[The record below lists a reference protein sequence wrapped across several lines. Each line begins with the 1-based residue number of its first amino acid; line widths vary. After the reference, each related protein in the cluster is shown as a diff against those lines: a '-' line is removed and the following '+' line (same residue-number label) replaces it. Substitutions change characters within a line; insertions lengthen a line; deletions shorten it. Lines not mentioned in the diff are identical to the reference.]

1 MAIKMT
7 KSSTYNATQHLLNKH
22 NIQASK
28 SEAHQKNVTLLNQQI
43 EVANKSFK
51 GNPSRWFP
59 VNLAAFACKNSLAF
73 RAFESNTWKILAQKL
88 LVGNS
93 PSLGSINIRKHYIE
107 HYITIKDYII
117 QQIADARQSYNLP
130 FLSLS
135 LDLIQNE
142 VQNKK
147 LIGVRVCYIHNGA
160 THSWNL
166 AVRGYNPL
174 PKNW

>member
-1 MAIKMT
+1 MPLKAM
-7 KSSTYNATQHLLNKH
+7 HRR
-22 NIQASK
+22 
-28 SEAHQKNVTLLNQQI
+28 
-43 EVANKSFK
+43 FW
-51 GNPSRWFP
+51 P
-59 VNLAAFACKNSLAF
+59 NSL
-73 RAFESNTWKILAQKL
+73 
-88 LVGNS
+88 
-93 PSLGSINIRKHYIE
+93 SLGSINIRKHYVE
-107 HYITIKDYII
+107 HYITIKDYIT